1 MHARELRLQTTIIRA
16 LQYINVAFM
25 SSNIFW
31 RKTVVKLHHSTGK
44 CVFFAT
50 HIFVEGKSGRSCVFR
65 QAAGRRKGDD
75 GPPLQRKVYA
85 SLHTPHYLVDHG
97 LRNRQ
102 RRERGKTDD
111 ASWAVTFELAQ

>member
-1 MHARELRLQTTIIRA
+1 MHARELRLQTTVIRA
-16 LQYINVAFM
+16 LHYIMWLHVKQYFLVEN
-25 SSNIFW
+25 
-31 RKTVVKLHHSTGK
+31 VVKLHHSVGK
-44 CVFFAT
+44 CVFCTT

-65 QAAGRRKGDD
+65 QAAGRRKGDG

-85 SLHTPHYLVDHG
+85 FLHNPHYLVDHG
-97 LRNRQ
+97 SRNEQ